1 MAPVAGSKWTL
12 LQPPPLGAA
21 RTPFLLRARGKPV
34 EKLVTRFLGR
44 RPVPVSG
51 IQGALTAGQTLF
63 WHPPPDLSAGRPLT
77 RPPDVRRS
85 SFLALCRR
93 PDGRG
98 EVIFGREWGLILMQI
113 FKVKPC
119 VSANSPPATPPRAVL
134 RPGHTAQTLF
144 CAAPQR
150 LRGCVARAQVVV

>member
-1 MAPVAGSKWTL
+1 MRAKEAADAAPLAGDGRGSWWACWVSRLLGRSTSTTLCLLPAGRWHRSRVRTGPEGVAPVAGSEWTL

-21 RTPFLLRARGKPV
+21 RTPFSLRARGKPV

-44 RPVPVSG
+44 RPMPVSG

-63 WHPPPDLSAGRPLT
+63 WHPPPDLSADRPLT

-85 SFLALCRR
+85 YFPALWQT

-98 EVIFGREWGLILMQI
+98 EVILGRE
-113 FKVKPC
+113 
-119 VSANSPPATPPRAVL
+119 
-134 RPGHTAQTLF
+134 
-144 CAAPQR
+144 
-150 LRGCVARAQVVV
+150 

>member
-1 MAPVAGSKWTL
+1 MAGSEWTL

-21 RTPFLLRARGKPV
+21 RTPFSLRARGKPV

-85 SFLALCRR
+85 YFPALCQT

-98 EVIFGREWGLILMQI
+98 EVIFGRKEGVLLMVP
-113 FKVKPC
+113 FK
-119 VSANSPPATPPRAVL
+119 
-134 RPGHTAQTLF
+134 
-144 CAAPQR
+144 
-150 LRGCVARAQVVV
+150 